1 MIKNAE
7 TLASIRESWRT
18 VRTLEGMIRTN
29 TNSGAIFTLIPAAT
43 GFANIPESLLLLFA
57 MSVLE
62 DALRQLRDEEVFNCS
77 RNELKQLM
85 DASHGQL
92 RWLNFDAVNVIRDRR
107 NRVAHRRE
115 FLSPGQYKAD
125 IATIAQELLSWGVL
139 DEDAKIDAALSS
151 SPHRRRRPTM
161 PCTRPS
167 NSGEGRRWTSQ
178 TD

>member
-115 FLSPGQYKAD
+115 FLAPGQCQAD

-139 DEDAKIDAALSS
+139 DKDAKIDYRFEFKPAS
-151 SPHRRRRPTM
+151 
-161 PCTRPS
+161 
-167 NSGEGRRWTSQ
+167 
-178 TD
+178 